1 MGNPW
6 MDHVK
11 AVQKANPGK
20 SLKEVLKMAG
30 KTYKK
35 QPKAPG
41 AKKSR
46 KTRKTRKMTKKAG
59 VFLLIQALRVSSP
72 PTPAGSPMV
81 SASAKPLIPS
91 CEVVPFIC
99 GHRERQ

>member
-11 AVQKANPGK
+11 AVKKANPGK

-46 KTRKTRKMTKKAG
+46 KTKKSRKMTKKAHKG
-59 VFLLIQALRVSSP
+59 VKKHRKSRRKMRGGKVP
-72 PTPAGSPMV
+72 PAGSSV
-81 SASAKPLIPS
+81 DGAENLTS
-91 CEVVPFIC
+91 V
-99 GHRERQ
+99 

>member
-11 AVQKANPGK
+11 VVKKANPGK

-35 QPKAPG
+35 QVKAPG
-41 AKKSR
+41 AKKVK
-46 KTRKTRKMTKKAG
+46 KTRKARKGSRKGSRKGTRKGKKGSRRQRGGTGGIQGTTAG
-59 VFLLIQALRVSSP
+59 
-72 PTPAGSPMV
+72 AGTETATLV
-81 SASAKPLIPS
+81 
-91 CEVVPFIC
+91 
-99 GHRERQ
+99 

>member
-11 AVQKANPGK
+11 AVKKANPGK

-46 KTRKTRKMTKKAG
+46 KTRKMTKKARKG
-59 VFLLIQALRVSSP
+59 ARKSRKSKRRMKGGKVP
-72 PTPAGSPMV
+72 PAGSSV
-81 SASAKPLIPS
+81 DGAENLKS
-91 CEVVPFIC
+91 V
-99 GHRERQ
+99 

>member
-11 AVQKANPGK
+11 TVRKANPGK

-35 QPKAPG
+35 QGKSV

-46 KTRKTRKMTKKAG
+46 KVRKGSRKARKGTRKVKRKRSRRHRG
-59 VFLLIQALRVSSP
+59 
-72 PTPAGSPMV
+72 GS
-81 SASAKPLIPS
+81 
-91 CEVVPFIC
+91 C
-99 GHRERQ
+99 GLQGNNVGKGTDSFANA

>member
-11 AVQKANPGK
+11 AVKKANPGK

-35 QPKAPG
+35 QGKSV

-46 KTRKTRKMTKKAG
+46 KVRKGSRKARKGTRKGRRKGSRRHRGGAG
-59 VFLLIQALRVSSP
+59 GVQGVNTGKGTDSF
-72 PTPAGSPMV
+72 
-81 SASAKPLIPS
+81 ASA
-91 CEVVPFIC
+91 
-99 GHRERQ
+99 

>member
-11 AVQKANPGK
+11 TVRKANPGK

-35 QPKAPG
+35 QGKSV
-41 AKKSR
+41 AKKSKKAR
-46 KTRKTRKMTKKAG
+46 KGSRKARKGTRKRKRSRRHRGGKSLGGTQPSTDS
-59 VFLLIQALRVSSP
+59 F
-72 PTPAGSPMV
+72 
-81 SASAKPLIPS
+81 ASL
-91 CEVVPFIC
+91 
-99 GHRERQ
+99 

>member
-11 AVQKANPGK
+11 TVRKANPGK

-35 QPKAPG
+35 QGKSV
-41 AKKSR
+41 AKKSKKAR
-46 KTRKTRKMTKKAG
+46 KGSRKARKGTRKVRRKRSRRHRGGKSLGGTQPSTDS
-59 VFLLIQALRVSSP
+59 F
-72 PTPAGSPMV
+72 
-81 SASAKPLIPS
+81 ASA
-91 CEVVPFIC
+91 
-99 GHRERQ
+99 

>member
-11 AVQKANPGK
+11 TVRKANPGK

-35 QPKAPG
+35 QG
-41 AKKSR
+41 TSVAKKSKKAR
-46 KTRKTRKMTKKAG
+46 KGSRKARKGTRKVRRKRSRRHRGGTGG
-59 VFLLIQALRVSSP
+59 VQGTNTGNGTDSF
-72 PTPAGSPMV
+72 
-81 SASAKPLIPS
+81 ASA
-91 CEVVPFIC
+91 
-99 GHRERQ
+99 

>member
-11 AVQKANPGK
+11 AVKKANPGK

-46 KTRKTRKMTKKAG
+46 KTRKTRKMTKKARKG
-59 VFLLIQALRVSSP
+59 ARKSRKSKRRMKGGKVP
-72 PTPAGSPMV
+72 PAGSSV
-81 SASAKPLIPS
+81 DGAEHLTS
-91 CEVVPFIC
+91 V
-99 GHRERQ
+99 